1 MPQQS
6 APPAGGVSPVL
17 VGRHAEFTAL
27 TAAVSAPPAL
37 IVIQG
42 EAGIGKSRLVREL
55 LTAVSGTSAV
65 LVGHCQQLH
74 DPFPLGPVL
83 DAFQHHGDLIEIEG
97 LSPVVGS
104 LAPLVPEIADRLPVQ
119 PERPADQREARH
131 QIFRAATELLEH
143 VSPAVLVLE
152 DLHWADNV
160 TFDFLTYLIA
170 HQPAKLAVIVT
181 SRIDLGTT
189 PVGEA
194 FARAPAGRTRSV
206 RLAPLDVAEVGELSR
221 HLLGIDVP
229 DPIATGLY
237 DVTGGVPFVVEEVL
251 RTLLARLPAAEIP
264 SHPDALA
271 ALSVSTA
278 LRDVVVQRLTTL
290 DATAREVIDAAAVID
305 LAIDPVLLVEIT
317 EYDARQVATALTAAH
332 AAGLLHD
339 HEGRIRF
346 RHVLA
351 QQIVYEA
358 TPLPTRQWWH
368 ARVALVLEERNDP
381 MLSARIAHH
390 YQRAGRVRE
399 FVQWAEAAADEAV
412 RHGNEAAAAEF
423 LREATADMAALSL
436 DDRVRIAT
444 KLGRVSVDGLAHA
457 EAAPILTRLLDSQQL
472 TQAARGELRF
482 ALGRLYRQ
490 QGFARDGYGEIER
503 AVDDLYER
511 PDLQARALAVLAA
524 PETVVDVP
532 LEVHL
537 ARSVQAEQAARR
549 AGSPD
554 VELGVRIARA
564 SLLLEQGD
572 PYAWQLIDSARHDS
586 VLLTQPR
593 EHARAA
599 INWAQ
604 GALHIGYVSRADEL
618 LSEGRSIAER
628 SGSPRLL
635 EVYEL
640 VGAMVDHAAGR
651 WDGLAERAHDLASRV
666 FGFGAASFEAEYL
679 NCLMLGSLGSTV
691 EAAERLTELIR
702 ECERVGA
709 AWPLIPAR
717 AALARLRLIL
727 GDARGG
733 FDESTAALEQ
743 IQRKGMWTW
752 AADALISLVDAASAL
767 GRTDDVRPRVTA
779 IGVHVRQVEAPAIS
793 VAVTMCEALIAQVDG
808 DGEAAEQLM
817 SRARSMAQAAGLVQP
832 AAQTTE
838 RLGDWRCARGAAD
851 GPSLLVEALTAYGR
865 LSARQDI
872 ARVTRTMRRHGVP
885 VPYPWRGGRPAHGN
899 DLSRREREVVGR
911 AAAGRTNREIAAE
924 MFLSQ
929 RTVESHM
936 SNALRKLGLRSRDE
950 LDAGLL
956 EADPHG

>member
-1 MPQQS
+1 M
-6 APPAGGVSPVL
+6 L

-55 LTAVSGTSAV
+55 LAAVPDTSA
-65 LVGHCQQLH
+65 LLIGHCQQLH

-83 DAFQHHGDLIEIEG
+83 DAFQHHGDLIETDR

-104 LAPLVPEIADRLPVQ
+104 LAPLVPEIADRLPAP

-152 DLHWADNV
+152 DLHWADTV
-160 TFDFLTYLIA
+160 TFDFLAYLIA
-170 HQPAKLAVIVT
+170 HQPANLTVIVT
-181 SRIDLGTT
+181 SRTDLGTT

-194 FARAPAGRTRSV
+194 FARAPAGRTKSV
-206 RLAPLDVAEVGELSR
+206 RLAPLDIAEVGELSR
-221 HLLGIDVP
+221 HLLGVDVP
-229 DPIATGLY
+229 DAIAAGLY
-237 DVTGGVPFVVEEVL
+237 EVTGGVPFVVEEVL

-290 DATAREVIDAAAVID
+290 HTSAREMIDAAAVID
-305 LAIDPVLLVEIT
+305 LVIDPALLAEVT
-317 EYDARQVATALTAAH
+317 EYDGRQVAAALTSAH
-332 AAGLLHD
+332 AAGLLHE

-381 MLSARIAHH
+381 MYSARIAHH
-390 YQRAGRVRE
+390 YHRAGRIRE

-423 LREATADMAALSL
+423 LREATVDMAALSL

-444 KLGRVSVDGLAHA
+444 KLGRVAVDGLAHA
-457 EAAPILTRLLDSQQL
+457 EAAPIITRLLDSQQL

-503 AVDDLYER
+503 AIDDLYDR

-537 ARSVQAEQAARR
+537 ARSVQAEEAARR
-549 AGSPD
+549 AGSPE

-572 PYAWQLIDSARHDS
+572 PSAWELIESARHDI

-604 GALHIGYVSRADEL
+604 GALHIGDVKRADEL
-618 LSEGRSIAER
+618 LGEGRSIAER

-640 VGAMVDHAAGR
+640 VCAMVDHAAGR
-651 WDGLAERAHDLASRV
+651 WDGLAERTHDLASRA
-666 FGFGAASFEAEYL
+666 FGFGAASIEARYL
-679 NCLMLGSLGSTV
+679 DCLMLGSLGSTV
-691 EAAERLTELIR
+691 EAADRLADLIR
-702 ECERVGA
+702 DCEEVGT

-717 AALARLRLIL
+717 AALARVRLIL
-727 GDARGG
+727 GDAGGG
-733 FDESTAALEQ
+733 FDEAAAALDQ

-752 AADALISLVDAASAL
+752 AADALVCLVDAAAAL
-767 GRTDDVRPRVTA
+767 DRTDDVRARVEA
-779 IGVHVRQVEAPAIS
+779 IGAHARQVEAPAIS
-793 VAVTMCEALIAQVDG
+793 VAVTMCEALIAQLDG
-808 DGEAAEQLM
+808 GGDTAEELM
-817 SRARSMAQAAGLVQP
+817 SRARSMAHAAGLVQVT
-832 AAQTTE
+832 AQATE
-838 RLGDWRCARGAAD
+838 RLGDWRCTRGAAD
-851 GPSLLVEALTAYGR
+851 GPGLLTEALTIYGR
-865 LSARQDI
+865 LAARQDI
-872 ARVTRTMRRHGVP
+872 ARVTRTMRRHGVA

-924 MFLSQ
+924 MFLSP
-929 RTVESHM
+929 RTVETHM

-950 LDAGLL
+950 LDADVLEI
-956 EADPHG
+956 EADD

>member
-1 MPQQS
+1 M
-6 APPAGGVSPVL
+6 L

-27 TAAVSAPPAL
+27 TAAVSASPAL
-37 IVIQG
+37 VVIQG

-55 LTAVSGTSAV
+55 LTAASGSSAV

-83 DAFQHHGDLIEIEG
+83 DAFQHHGDLIQVDG
-97 LSPVVGS
+97 LSPLVGS
-104 LAPLVPEIADRLPVQ
+104 LAPLLPEIADRLPPP

-131 QIFRAATELLEH
+131 QIFRAATELIVH

-152 DLHWADNV
+152 DLHWADTV
-160 TFDFLTYLIA
+160 TFDFLVYLIA
-170 HQPAKLAVIVT
+170 HQPAQLTIIVT
-181 SRIDLGTT
+181 SRTDLGTT

-194 FARAPAGRTRSV
+194 FARAPAARTRSI

-221 HLLGIDVP
+221 HLLGVDVP
-229 DPIATGLY
+229 APIATALY
-237 DVTGGVPFVVEEVL
+237 EVTGGVPFVVEEVL

-264 SHPDALA
+264 GHPDALA

-305 LAIDPVLLVEIT
+305 LAIDSGLIAEVT
-317 EYDARQVATALTAAH
+317 EHDPRQVAIALTSAH

-339 HEGRIRF
+339 HEGRMRF

-351 QQIVYEA
+351 QQIVYDA
-358 TPLPTRQWWH
+358 TPRPTRQWWH
-368 ARVALVLEERNDP
+368 ARVARVLEDRHDP

-390 YQRAGRVRE
+390 YQRADRVRDS
-399 FVQWAEAAADEAV
+399 VRWAEAAADEAV
-412 RHGNEAAAAEF
+412 RHGNESAAAEF
-423 LREATADMAALSL
+423 LREATADMGDLSIE
-436 DDRVRIAT
+436 DRVRIAT
-444 KLGRVSVDGLAHA
+444 KLGRVAVDGLAHA
-457 EAAPILTRLLDSQQL
+457 ESAPILTRLLDSRQL

-532 LEVHL
+532 LAVHL
-537 ARSVQAEQAARR
+537 ARSVQAEEAASR
-549 AGSPD
+549 AGSPE

-572 PYAWQLIDSARHDS
+572 PSAWQLIEAARHDT

-604 GALHIGYVSRADEL
+604 GALHIGFVSRADEL
-618 LSEGRSIAER
+618 LREGRAIADR

-651 WDGLAERAHDLASRV
+651 WDGLAERTHDLASRV

-679 NCLMLGSLGSTV
+679 RCLMLGSLGNTV
-691 EAAERLTELIR
+691 EATERLTELIR
-702 ECERVGA
+702 DCEKVGA

-717 AALARLRLIL
+717 AALAGLRLTL
-727 GDARGG
+727 GDAQGG
-733 FDESTAALEQ
+733 FDEAEAALDH

-752 AADALISLVDAASAL
+752 AADALVCLVDAAATL

-779 IGVHVRQVEAPAIS
+779 ISTQVRHAGAPAIS
-793 VAVTMCEALIAQVDG
+793 VAVTMSEALIAYVDG
-808 DGEAAEQLM
+808 ESERAEQLM
-817 SRARSMAQAAGLVQP
+817 SSARGMAQTAGLVQV

-838 RLGDWRCARGAAD
+838 RLGDWRSARGAAD
-851 GPSLLVEALTAYGR
+851 GPSLLTEALTAYGR
-865 LSARQDI
+865 LAARQDI

-885 VPYPWRGGRPAHGN
+885 VPYPWRGGRPAHGG
-899 DLSRREREVVGR
+899 DLSRREQEVAGR
-911 AAAGRTNREIAAE
+911 AAAGLTNREIAAE
-924 MFLSQ
+924 MFLSP
-929 RTVESHM
+929 RTVETHM
-936 SNALRKLGLRSRDE
+936 SSALRKLGLRSRDE
-950 LDAGLL
+950 LDADVL
-956 EADPHG
+956 EARGPD

>member
-55 LTAVSGTSAV
+55 LAAVPDTSA
-65 LVGHCQQLH
+65 LLIGHCQQLH

-83 DAFQHHGDLIEIEG
+83 DAFQHHGDLIETDR

-104 LAPLVPEIADRLPVQ
+104 LAPLVPEIADRLPAP

-152 DLHWADNV
+152 DLHWADTV
-160 TFDFLTYLIA
+160 TFDFLAYLIA
-170 HQPAKLAVIVT
+170 HQPANLTVIVT
-181 SRIDLGTT
+181 SRTDLGTT

-194 FARAPAGRTRSV
+194 FARAPAGRTKSV

-221 HLLGIDVP
+221 HLLGVDVP
-229 DPIATGLY
+229 DAIAAGLY
-237 DVTGGVPFVVEEVL
+237 EVTGGVPFVVEEVL

-290 DATAREVIDAAAVID
+290 DASAREMIDAAAVID
-305 LAIDPVLLVEIT
+305 LAIDPALLAEVT
-317 EYDARQVATALTAAH
+317 EYDGRQVAAALTSAH
-332 AAGLLHD
+332 AAGLLHE

-358 TPLPTRQWWH
+358 TPLPIRQWWH

-381 MLSARIAHH
+381 MYSARIAHH
-390 YQRAGRVRE
+390 YQRAGRIRE

-423 LREATADMAALSL
+423 LREATVDMAALSL

-444 KLGRVSVDGLAHA
+444 KLGRVAVDGLAHA
-457 EAAPILTRLLDSQQL
+457 EAAPIITRLLDSQQL

-503 AVDDLYER
+503 AVDDLYDR

-537 ARSVQAEQAARR
+537 ARSVQAEEAARR
-549 AGSPD
+549 AGSPE

-572 PYAWQLIDSARHDS
+572 PSAWELIESARHDI

-604 GALHIGYVSRADEL
+604 GALHIGDVKRADEL
-618 LSEGRSIAER
+618 LGEGRSIAER

-640 VGAMVDHAAGR
+640 VCAMVDHAAGR
-651 WDGLAERAHDLASRV
+651 WDGLAERTHDLASRA
-666 FGFGAASFEAEYL
+666 FGFGAASIEARYL
-679 NCLMLGSLGSTV
+679 DCLMLGSLGSTV
-691 EAAERLTELIR
+691 EAADRLADLIR
-702 ECERVGA
+702 DCEEVGT

-717 AALARLRLIL
+717 AALARVRLIL
-727 GDARGG
+727 GDAGGG
-733 FDESTAALEQ
+733 FDEAAAALDQ

-752 AADALISLVDAASAL
+752 AADALVCLVDAAAAL
-767 GRTDDVRPRVTA
+767 DRTDDVRARVEA
-779 IGVHVRQVEAPAIS
+779 IGAHARQVEAPAIS
-793 VAVTMCEALIAQVDG
+793 VAVTMCDALIAQLDG
-808 DGEAAEQLM
+808 GGDTAEELM
-817 SRARSMAQAAGLVQP
+817 SRARSMAHAAGLVQVT
-832 AAQTTE
+832 AQATE
-838 RLGDWRCARGAAD
+838 RLGDWRCTRGAAD
-851 GPSLLVEALTAYGR
+851 GPGLLTEALTIYGR
-865 LSARQDI
+865 LAARQDI
-872 ARVTRTMRRHGVP
+872 ARVTRTMRRHGVA

-924 MFLSQ
+924 MFLSP
-929 RTVESHM
+929 RTVETHM

-950 LDAGLL
+950 LDADVLEI
-956 EADPHG
+956 EADD